1 MTDQELMT
9 EAINLAREKMEA
21 GAGGPFEA
29 IIARDGVIIARGWN
43 QVTST
48 NDPTAHAEIVCIR
61 NACAALKSFDLT
73 GYELFINC
81 EPCPMCLAA
90 AYWARLAR
98 IIYGADHNDAAAVG
112 FADAFIYQEL
122 ALDKDHRNLPMQQL
136 MHKEARQG
144 LTLWLNME
152 KRIPY

>member
-9 EAINLAREKMEA
+9 ATIRLAREKMVA
-21 GAGGPFEA
+21 GEGGPFGA

-43 QVTST
+43 RVTSS

-61 NACAALKSFDLT
+61 NACAALQTFDLS
-73 GYELFINC
+73 GYELFVNC

-98 IIYGADHNDAAAVG
+98 IIYGADHHDAAAIG
-112 FADAFIYQEL
+112 FADGFIYAEL
-122 ALDKDHRNLPMQQL
+122 ALDRDKRSLQMQQL
-136 MHKEARQG
+136 MAQEARDG
-144 LTLWLNME
+144 LTLWLDLE
-152 KRIPY
+152 DKIPY

>member
-1 MTDQELMT
+1 MT

-21 GAGGPFEA
+21 GAGGPFGA

-98 IIYGADHNDAAAVG
+98 IIYGADHNDAAEIG